1 MNVQLLNNM
10 KYVLLIILCTFCH
23 CFSQENTFFNI
34 ARKGT
39 VEEARQWISEKPN
52 SINEINQHGF
62 SPLILACYSGNIEM
76 VTFLIDNNANVDFL
90 SSEGTA
96 LMAATVKGNLKMTE
110 LLLKS
115 GANPDL
121 TNEAGI
127 SALMYANKL
136 KNISIVKLLLLH
148 NANKLLLDK
157 EGKSAFEYAVFTKN
171 EEIINLLK

>member
-90 SSEGTA
+90 
-96 LMAATVKGNLKMTE
+96 LFFRLK
-110 LLLKS
+110 KR
-115 GANPDL
+115 
-121 TNEAGI
+121 TNWFVFVDTFDRI
-127 SALMYANKL
+127 S
-136 KNISIVKLLLLH
+136 H
-148 NANKLLLDK
+148 
-157 EGKSAFEYAVFTKN
+157 
-171 EEIINLLK
+171 

>member
-10 KYVLLIILCTFCH
+10 KYVLLILLCTVCN

-39 VEEARQWISEKPN
+39 VVEARQWISEKPN
-52 SINEINQHGF
+52 SVNEINQYGF

-76 VTFLIDNNANVDFL
+76 VIFLIDNKADINLL

-96 LMAATVKGNLKMTE
+96 LMAATVKGNTKMTA
-110 LLLKS
+110 LLLKN

-127 SALMYANKL
+127 SALMYAVQF
-136 KNISIVKLLLLH
+136 KNISIIKLLLQH

-157 EGKSAFEYAVFTKN
+157 EGRSAFEYAVFTKN